1 MQRHNP
7 RFVRET
13 VLAVLMRANRQRT
26 PFIPIQL
33 IDLPFDEYREPP
45 KEKPQPRG

>member
-1 MQRHNP
+1 MKKHNP
-7 RFVRET
+7 RFDRET
-13 VLAVLMRANRQRT
+13 VLASLTRAERRRT